1 MHFFNV
7 LEKNA
12 AAMNFKKPAAAALLP
27 WWPFKKSA
35 AAMDISDND
44 TQEYYS
50 AYVIN
55 IHDMKKR

>member
-1 MHFFNV
+1 
-7 LEKNA
+7 
-12 AAMNFKKPAAAALLP
+12 MNFKKPAAAALLP